1 VKHLATGNYRWEAVA
16 TPVLAGLAAALFG
29 WALAL
34 MLGVWADSKT
44 SLLTPWSPFVLSP
57 PNVGAAPVGA
67 NVAVG
72 NSKLVGV
79 AGERAYFVNGV
90 GAAARTLSLQV
101 GDALPTGEK
110 VRRIERDGV
119 TMTGASGDVRLS
131 VLPPRAV
138 APAKA
143 VAGVIAC
150 RLSATERASAIFI
163 EPSVVK
169 ALGAEKATFARMF
182 DVLPGPGGGIRAKG
196 TGGTTAMFAIED
208 GDVWTR
214 VDGAALRSSDA
225 IVTDVLA
232 RVGQGASVVVEGERK
247 GAPRRWVYAPVGCGQ
262 AAELSSASKSKG

>member
-1 VKHLATGNYRWEAVA
+1 MKHLATGNYRWEAVA

-119 TMTGASGDVRLS
+119 TMTGASGEVRLS

-143 VAGVIAC
+143 VAGAIAC

-214 VDGAALRSSDA
+214 V
-225 IVTDVLA
+225 
-232 RVGQGASVVVEGERK
+232 
-247 GAPRRWVYAPVGCGQ
+247 
-262 AAELSSASKSKG
+262 